1 MFEGYKFKYR
11 LNAKHSFSNGTENI
25 HPHTFEILLFI
36 ESNRNGGQVA
46 SYEIDEIVEQFLL
59 CYQNKYLNDIS
70 PFNQL
75 EPTIENMGDIF
86 YEQLKII
93 LSNKKFNLIQ
103 LEISETPLRVY
114 LVSDRLM
121 FSSITLIGGSK
132 SNN

>member
-11 LNAKHSFSNGTENI
+11 LNAKHSFNSDIKNI
-25 HPHTFEILLFI
+25 HAHTFEILLFI
-36 ESNRNGGQVA
+36 ESKKNGKQVV

-59 CYQNKYLNDIS
+59 CYQNQYLNDIS

-86 YEQLKII
+86 YEQLKAI

-103 LEISETPLRVY
+103 LEISDTPLRVY
-114 LVSDRLM
+114 LISDRLM
-121 FSSITLIGGSK
+121 FSSYSSGDSK
-132 SNN
+132 SND

>member
-11 LNAKHSFSNGTENI
+11 LNAKHSFSSDTKNI

-36 ESNRNGGQVA
+36 ESNKNGKQVA
-46 SYEIDEIVEQFLL
+46 SFEIDEIVEQFLL
-59 CYQNKYLNDIS
+59 SYQNQYLNDIS

-86 YEQLKII
+86 YEQLKVI
-93 LSNKKFNLIQ
+93 LSNKEFNLIQ

-121 FSSITLIGGSK
+121 FSFTTRIGGSK
-132 SNN
+132 SQD

>member
-1 MFEGYKFKYR
+1 MFEGYKLKYR
-11 LNAKHSFSNGTENI
+11 LNAKHSFSSGTENI

-36 ESNRNGGQVA
+36 ESNKNSKQVA

-59 CYQNKYLNDIS
+59 CYQNQYLNDIS

-86 YEQLKII
+86 YEQLKAI
-93 LSNKKFNLIQ
+93 LSNEEFNLIQ

-114 LVSDRLM
+114 IVSDRLM
-121 FSSITLIGGSK
+121 FRSATRIGDSK
-132 SNN
+132 SQ